1 MSHFLLLPHLKIHN
15 ANAMSSPY
23 TIGFPAVTAW
33 MGAVHALQR
42 FVNQNGF
49 SDLRFTRIAIS
60 CHDFDLQTY
69 RGEHDFVSSI
79 IGTANP
85 LDKDGGRPA
94 FVEEARCDVTVS
106 LLVELDGFDMDDE
119 ERLIKTV
126 NKRLHRM
133 KWASGDLITVKQA
146 NVIWVDEDDPQTIK
160 TALNKLM
167 LGYVLIERRD
177 LMIQVM
183 EDGQDALDALLDH
196 IKLMHRSEIDE
207 QEQVTW
213 TSKRKEKGWL
223 VPIAVGFQGIS
234 PLGKAKHQRDEHTPH
249 RFAESVIT
257 LGEFKMPYR
266 FKSLDPLLWQYH
278 ANIENNLYLCQT
290 SLITKPV

>member
-49 SDLRFTRIAIS
+49 EDLKFSRMAIS
-60 CHDFDLQTY
+60 CHHFDLQTY

-79 IGTANP
+79 IATANP

-94 FVEEARCDVTVS
+94 FVEEARCDLEVS
-106 LLVELDGFDMDDE
+106 LLIEYENVHRKYLDKVKDMIQ
-119 ERLIKTV
+119 LQ
-126 NKRLHRM
+126 LHRM
-133 KWASGDLITVKQA
+133 KWASGDLVSVKPVESLA
-146 NVIWVDEDDPQTIK
+146 VNEDDPKTIK

-167 LGYVLIERRD
+167 LGYVLIERRE
-177 LMIQVM
+177 LMMQAM
-183 EDGQDALDALLDH
+183 NDGQDALDALLDH
-196 IKLMHRSEIDE
+196 LKLSHRSTTDE
-207 QEQVTW
+207 NNHVIW
-213 TSKRKEKGWL
+213 TSQRKERGWI

-234 PLGKAKHQRDEHTPH
+234 PLGKAKHQRDENTPH
-249 RFAESVIT
+249 RFAESIVT

-266 FKSLDPLLWQYH
+266 FNSLEPLLWKYH
-278 ANIENNLYLCQT
+278 TDIENNLYLCQT
-290 SLITKPV
+290 SLQIAH

>member
-23 TIGFPAVTAW
+23 TIGFPAMTAW
-33 MGAVHALQR
+33 MGAIHALQR

-49 SDLRFTRIAIS
+49 ADLKFTRIAIS
-60 CHDFDLQTY
+60 CHAFDLHTY

-79 IGTANP
+79 ISTANP

-106 LLVELDGFDMDDE
+106 LLVELDGFDMDDADDLINMVSQ
-119 ERLIKTV
+119 RL
-126 NKRLHRM
+126 LRM
-133 KWASGDLITVKQA
+133 KWASGDLTSAKKA
-146 NVIWVDEDDPQTIK
+146 SMLWVDEDDPKTIK

-167 LGYVLIERRD
+167 LGYVLIERRE
-177 LMIQVM
+177 LMMQAM
-183 EDGQDALDALLDH
+183 NNGQDALDALLDH
-196 IKLMHRSEIDE
+196 LKLSHRSTIDE
-207 QEQVTW
+207 NDHVTW
-213 TSKRKEKGWL
+213 TSQRKEKGWI

-249 RFAESVIT
+249 RFAESIVT

-266 FKSLDPLLWQYH
+266 FDSLEPLLWQYH
-278 ANIENNLYLCQT
+278 TDIENNLYLCQT
-290 SLITKPV
+290 ELHTAH

>member
-1 MSHFLLLPHLKIHN
+1 MSHFLLLPHLNIHN

-33 MGAVHALQR
+33 MGAIHALQR

-49 SDLRFTRIAIS
+49 EDLKFTRMAIS
-60 CHDFDLQTY
+60 CHHFDLQTY

-106 LLVELDGFDMDDE
+106 LLVELESFDMDDADD
-119 ERLIKTV
+119 LIKMV
-126 NKRLHRM
+126 NQRLHRM
-133 KWASGDLITVKQA
+133 KWASGDLTSAKKA
-146 NVIWVDEDDPQTIK
+146 SMLWVDEDDPKTIK

-167 LGYVLIERRD
+167 LGYVLIERRE
-177 LMIQVM
+177 LMMQAM
-183 EDGQDALDALLDH
+183 NDGQDALDALLDH
-196 IKLMHRSEIDE
+196 LKLSHRSTVDE
-207 QEQVTW
+207 NDHVTW
-213 TSKRKEKGWL
+213 TSQRKEKGWI

-249 RFAESVIT
+249 RFAESIVT

-266 FKSLDPLLWQYH
+266 FTSLEPLLWQYH
-278 ANIENNLYLCQT
+278 TDIENNLYLCQT
-290 SLITKPV
+290 SLQIAH

>member
-42 FVNQNGF
+42 FVNQQGF
-49 SDLRFTRIAIS
+49 DEVKFPRLAIS
-60 CHDFDLQTY
+60 CHQFDLQTY
-69 RGEHDFVSSI
+69 RGENDFVSSI

-85 LDKDGGRPA
+85 LDKDGSRPA
-94 FVEEARCDVTVS
+94 FVEEARCDLEVS
-106 LLVELDGFDMDDE
+106 LLIELNGFDMDDE
-119 ERLIKTV
+119 DSLISTI
-126 NKRLHRM
+126 NDHLHRM
-133 KWASGDLITVKQA
+133 KWASGDLTGVKKPSILWA
-146 NVIWVDEDDPQTIK
+146 DEDDPKSIK
-160 TALNKLM
+160 AALNKLM

-177 LMIQVM
+177 LMIQSM
-183 EDGQDALDALLDH
+183 NEGQDALDALLDH
-196 IKLMHRSEIDE
+196 LKLMHRSEIDE

-213 TSKRKEKGWL
+213 TIKRKEKGWL
-223 VPIAVGFQGIS
+223 VPIAAGFQGIS
-234 PLGKAKHQRDEHTPH
+234 PLGKAKHQRDENTPH

-266 FKSLDPLLWQYH
+266 FKSLEPLLWKYH
-278 ANIENNLYLCQT
+278 TDIENNLYLCQT
-290 SLITKPV
+290 PLQTAH